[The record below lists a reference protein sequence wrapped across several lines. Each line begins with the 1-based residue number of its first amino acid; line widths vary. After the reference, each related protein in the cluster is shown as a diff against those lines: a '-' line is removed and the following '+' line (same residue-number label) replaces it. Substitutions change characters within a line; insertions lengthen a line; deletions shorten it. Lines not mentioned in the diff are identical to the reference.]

1 MKTVGKKMNHKTAQV
16 LSTFCLSG
24 VLSLG
29 MAVDQAQADANSPA
43 LKALFDQANYWHEK
57 SHDDLAMQ
65 SLNKVLMVDANNTQ
79 ALYLMALWSQQN
91 GNLKASAQWRAR
103 LAKADPAAPQLQAL
117 DNARQ
122 LQQVPQGQLAL
133 ARQQARSGNISAALS
148 TWRGLF
154 NGNEPPASLAPEY
167 YLTMAGDKSLYPQ
180 AVAGLRQLTAEHPQ
194 DNAARVALGK
204 VLTYRDDTRR
214 DGIDLL
220 EEMASGNK
228 EADSSLRQAL
238 LWLGPKA
245 GDEHYYQTWMQRH
258 PKDSDVLAYYRKNVG
273 GAAKG
278 AGFTDLNSGNLA
290 AAQSQFEKVLQ
301 ANPTDADAL
310 AGMGYVAQ
318 RQGNYQAAAQYLK
331 RAAEQGGDASAERQK
346 QGEDA
351 AFYGQLAE
359 AQQAFKQ
366 GNTAQALA
374 LSAPLAQQSGDKGM
388 AAKLFR
394 ADVLRRT
401 KDYAQAEQT
410 LRDILTSSPGN
421 AAAREN
427 LYYVLRDQ
435 NKTGEAQAMLQ
446 SLPAS
451 LQAKLQPKGGYG
463 SPADPIRRQAQQA
476 LARGDATQAISI
488 LRQGINR
495 LPSNPWLRLD
505 LARILDK
512 QGNNAAAN
520 DVMAPLYRA
529 GSGTESLYA
538 AALFASD
545 QGAWQQVQT
554 LIGRV
559 PASARNRE
567 MRDLSQRAN
576 FNLQM
581 ATAESYLASGN
592 QVAAANTLK
601 ALSGQV
607 PDSPADAGKLAR
619 LMAQSGDMTSA
630 VAVVRSSIAQ
640 GVKGNAGDYADQ
652 VAVLNQAGL
661 RSEAQT
667 LLSNPELQ
675 ANSTPTQLAG
685 IRNGYV
691 INEADKLRE
700 QGNYAAAY
708 DKLIRALQQDPQ
720 NTDLMFAMARL
731 YQSGKMNKEAG
742 VVYDYLMTRDTPKQD
757 ARVGAIDVALSSG
770 DVKKARSLANG
781 LRDTQT
787 PDRLLLMAR
796 LSEAEGNHQQA
807 LAYLRNARGQLV
819 GLQPGGSSTSPM
831 IGGLVLADNPFS
843 STSKVQPVSNS
854 PSLYGTSMPWQVGQ
868 VAPDA
873 GAVVPG
879 SIRTD
884 LPVETAQSKTLRQVD
899 TMIDQLDDK
908 TGTWM
913 QGGVEIRGRDG
924 EAGLSKLTEAK
935 APLIWSSSPFG
946 SSRFKF
952 TVTPISLSAG
962 TASGDAWR
970 RLGSGGTSNSVQSLV
985 TTMNGELSALRAMTQ
1000 TQRDAFFASNPD
1012 LAAYRSFVENTT
1024 TQVSFSDLNPFT
1036 SDGLNNINAL
1046 NKATALRNYLAA
1058 SSYKPNVDTSTG
1070 TTSSDSQKDNGVE
1083 LNLALSGDNYKADI
1097 GTTPLGTS
1105 TDLNTLVGGVQW
1117 SPKLTDYL
1125 SLIITAERRAVTDS
1139 LLSYVGVKD
1148 KLSGETWGRVTKNG
1162 GTLQLSYDNG
1172 DAGFYFGGGGYS
1184 YIGENV
1190 ASNTSVNAGAGV
1202 YLRPY
1207 HDQYKQLQTG
1217 LSVSWMNFSKNLSYY
1232 SFGQGGYFSPQN
1244 YVSVALPVDFSQ
1256 QFDTWKLNLGGSV
1269 GYQSYTQD
1277 SSDYYPTRS
1286 DWQSFLN
1293 EAAQYGFTKESRY
1306 SGSSKN
1312 GIGYNIHA
1320 GLDYNINN
1328 DMSVGGRVGY
1338 DTFGSY
1344 NESTAQVWFRY
1355 MLGER

>member
-29 MAVDQAQADANSPA
+29 VAVGQAQADANSPA

-245 GDEHYYQTWMQRH
+245 SDEHYYQTWMQRH

-831 IGGLVLADNPFS
+831 IGGLVLADNPFNGTSPTPYADTS
-843 STSKVQPVSNS
+843 S
-854 PSLYGTSMPWQVGQ
+854 SLYGSAMPWQVAQMGRNPQ
-868 VAPDA
+868 TAP
-873 GAVVPG
+873 VNTVRP
-879 SIRTD
+879 D
-884 LPVETAQSKTLRQVD
+884 LPVESAQSSTLRQVD
-899 TMIDQLDDK
+899 EMMQQLDDK
-908 TGTWM
+908 TSTWV
-913 QGGVEIRGRDG
+913 QGDLAVRGRDG
-924 EAGLSKLTEAK
+924 ESGLSKLTEVK
-935 APLIWSSSPFG
+935 TPLQWSTVPFGDARLDLNVTPVSLDAGSSSVDASRRFG
-946 SSRFKF
+946 TGALIQGQVAQANGISS
-952 TVTPISLSAG
+952 LAG
-962 TASGDAWR
+962 NTLPDVASQ
-970 RLGSGGTSNSVQSLV
+970 GSQ
-985 TTMNGELSALRAMTQ
+985 
-1000 TQRDAFFASNPD
+1000 
-1012 LAAYRSFVENTT
+1012 
-1024 TQVSFSDLNPFT
+1024 
-1036 SDGLNNINAL
+1036 
-1046 NKATALRNYLAA
+1046 
-1058 SSYKPNVDTSTG
+1058 
-1070 TTSSDSQKDNGVE
+1070 SDSGVE
-1083 LNLALSGDNYKADI
+1083 VGMALSGDSYKLDV
-1097 GTTPLGTS
+1097 GTTPLGPN
-1105 TDLNTLVGGVQW
+1105 LNTVVGGIQW
-1117 SPKLTDYL
+1117 SPQLTDYL
-1125 SLIITAERRAVTDS
+1125 KVIFKGERRAMTDS
-1139 LLSYVGVKD
+1139 LLSYVGALD
-1148 KLSGETWGRVTKNG
+1148 KYSGKHWGQVTKNG
-1162 GTLQLSYDNG
+1162 GTVQLSYDDG
-1172 DAGFYFGGGGYS
+1172 DVGFYFGGGGWS
-1184 YIGENV
+1184 YIGTNV
-1190 ASNTSVNAGAGV
+1190 ASNTSVEGSAGF
-1202 YLRPY
+1202 YLRPLRA
-1207 HDQYKQLQTG
+1207 DDRELKTG
-1217 LSVSWMNFSKNLSYY
+1217 VNIGYMDFSKNLSYY
-1232 SFGQGGYFSPQN
+1232 TYGQGGYFSPQN
-1244 YVSVALPVDFSQ
+1244 YISVSFPVDYTQRFSN
-1256 QFDTWKLNLGGSV
+1256 WKMSV
-1269 GYQSYTQD
+1269 GAALGYQSYSQD
-1277 SSDYYPTRS
+1277 NSAYFPNNPDLQSQLEGYVAAGQAKEAYYGGKS
-1286 DWQSFLN
+1286 Q
-1293 EAAQYGFTKESRY
+1293 
-1306 SGSSKN
+1306 N
-1312 GIGYNIHA
+1312 GMGYNLHA
-1320 GLDYNINN
+1320 DVDYNINK
-1328 DMSVGGRVGY
+1328 DMTVGGRVGY